1 LKHEKEEIIVY
12 KASKKDMELT
22 KKIIKEEMEK
32 KNINMTNID
41 FEDVAIKVLDISY
54 SIGGGYGE
62 NTIRQIIDSMIKRNI
77 Y

>member
-1 LKHEKEEIIVY
+1 MY
-12 KASKKDMELT
+12 KASKKDIELT

-32 KNINMTNID
+32 NNVDMTNID
-41 FEDVAIKVLDISY
+41 IEDVAIKVLDISY

-62 NTIRQIIDSMIKRNI
+62 DTIRKITDSMIKRNI

>member
-1 LKHEKEEIIVY
+1 MY
-12 KASKKDMELT
+12 KASKKDIELT

-32 KNINMTNID
+32 NNVDMTNID
-41 FEDVAIKVLDISY
+41 IEGVAIKVLDISY

-62 NTIRQIIDSMIKRNI
+62 DTIRQITDSMIKRNI